1 MKFNFRRAVI
11 LMSFVNAVAAFIMAC
26 ACLAFGYWGRFV
38 AATAIIC
45 VEAFVIGGL
54 IDD

>member
-11 LMSFVNAVAAFIMAC
+11 FMSFMNAVAAFVMAVT
-26 ACLAFGYWGRFV
+26 CLAFGYWGRFV

-45 VEAFVIGGL
+45 LEAFVIGGL